1 MIEIQLRTNIV
12 PNDPY
17 MACPPRPKVDVFIE
31 GFNQLCEACGMHNI
45 TTYKLIHNGGAK
57 IPTVLKFDDGTSIGI
72 SKLFDECGF
81 KILET

>member
-1 MIEIQLRTNIV
+1 MIEIKLQTNII

-17 MACPPRPKVDVFIE
+17 LSCPPRPKVEVFIE
-31 GFNQLCEACGMHNI
+31 GFNKLCEACGMNNI
-45 TTYKLIHNGGAK
+45 TTYKLINNGGGK

-81 KILET
+81 KIL